1 MTLKGYFKWIGGMA
15 VFALLLAGCSVD
27 KSPTL
32 PKAPAPDVSLQV
44 VSEYAPPLANATLK
58 LSANALTSYESLK
71 QATPNAPGSVN
82 GNAGTTDEEYFWDNG
97 FHIWKGNLTI
107 PGWEDIWQMDYIRK
121 IQFRS
126 AVDGN
131 VLFASDNADYMYAF
145 TQVNGQFGFG
155 RGYPETGEIFQ
166 QFIEGEWTG
175 LISDVPTFNATGYYI
190 KNWKGYY
197 NGELTEVEIR
207 VDYKIK
213 NLKFIKDANAG
224 YLLDGKIVATL
235 PPYKFYAKFNGT
247 NKGTIAIYQFGIKI
261 GEQTFEVPNLYGW
274 DIKTGF
280 IPTPNTSW
288 LNTLTNPTALLS
300 GFAPIS
306 Q

>member
-1 MTLKGYFKWIGGMA
+1 MTSKGYLKWIGGMV
-15 VFALLLAGCSVD
+15 VFAFFLAGCSVD

-32 PKAPAPDVSLQV
+32 PKAPAPEVSKQV
-44 VSEYAPPLANATLK
+44 IAEYAPPLANATLK

-71 QATPNAPGSVN
+71 QATPNTPGTV
-82 GNAGTTDEEYFWDNG
+82 AGTNGGDEEYLWDNG
-97 FHIWKGNLTI
+97 FHIWKGTLTI
-107 PGWEDIWQMDYIRK
+107 PGWEDIWRMDYIRK
-121 IQFRS
+121 VQFRTQAGGS
-126 AVDGN
+126 
-131 VLFASDNADYMYAF
+131 VLFNSDNADYMYAF
-145 TQVNGQFGFG
+145 AEVDGQFGFA

-175 LISDVPTFNATGYYI
+175 LISDVPTFNATGYYL

-197 NGELTEVEIR
+197 NGDLTEVEIR
-207 VDYKIK
+207 IDFKIK
-213 NLKFIKDANAG
+213 NLKFIQDETAG

-247 NKGTIAIYQFGIKI
+247 NKGTIIIYQFGVKI

-280 IPTPNTSW
+280 IPTPNSNW
-288 LNTLTNPTALLS
+288 LNTLNNPTAILS
-300 GFAPIS
+300 GMIPFS

>member
-1 MTLKGYFKWIGGMA
+1 MTSKGYLKWIGGMV
-15 VFALLLAGCSVD
+15 VFALFLAGCSVD

-32 PKAPAPDVSLQV
+32 PKAPAPEVSKQV

-58 LSANALTSYESLK
+58 LSANALTSYELLK
-71 QATPNAPGSVN
+71 QATPNTPGTV
-82 GNAGTTDEEYFWDNG
+82 AGTHSGDEEYLWDNG
-97 FHIWKGNLTI
+97 FHIWKGTLTI
-107 PGWEDIWQMDYIRK
+107 PGWEDIWRMDYIRK
-121 IQFRS
+121 VQFRTQAGGS
-126 AVDGN
+126 
-131 VLFASDNADYMYAF
+131 VLFNSDNADYMYAF
-145 TQVNGQFGFG
+145 AEVDGQFGFA

-175 LISDVPTFNATGYYI
+175 LVSDVPTFNATGYYL

-207 VDYKIK
+207 IDFKIK
-213 NLKFIKDANAG
+213 NLKFIPDETAG

-247 NKGTIAIYQFGIKI
+247 NKGTIIIYQFGVKI
-261 GEQTFEVPNLYGW
+261 GELTFEVPNLYGW

-280 IPTPNTSW
+280 IPTPDSNW
-288 LNTLTNPTALLS
+288 LNTLNNPTAILS
-300 GFAPIS
+300 GIIPLS